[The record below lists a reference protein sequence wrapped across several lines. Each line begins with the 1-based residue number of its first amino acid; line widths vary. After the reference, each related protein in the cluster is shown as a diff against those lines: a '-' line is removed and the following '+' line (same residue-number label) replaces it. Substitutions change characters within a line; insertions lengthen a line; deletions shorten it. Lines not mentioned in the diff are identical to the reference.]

1 MAPKTSR
8 LTVLWQY
15 VAVLVA
21 SGILFAFGGWL
32 AVELAVS
39 GPEAR
44 VPDVRGLPAEA
55 ARAQLEAAGM
65 TADVDP
71 ERLLD
76 ESLPANHV
84 VRQVPSPGTPLK
96 RIRTVTLMLSS
107 GPRER
112 SLPTMVGDSRS
123 RALIALEQ
131 QGFEVD
137 YVAVAPS
144 TEVPRDTIIAQEP
157 DPAELPVGQTAPLR
171 LLASLGP
178 PTRYYVMVDLIGREV
193 AAVRPYLEGLGFR
206 VTEGP
211 NRRVIANVPPGT
223 IVMQSP
229 SAGFRIAEGAEIVLQ
244 VSR

>member
-1 MAPKTSR
+1 VAPNTSR

-15 VAVLVA
+15 AAVLAV
-21 SGILFAFGGWL
+21 SGLLFAFGGWL
-32 AVELAVS
+32 AVRLAVS
-39 GPEAR
+39 GPETR
-44 VPDVRGLPAEA
+44 VPDVRGLSAEA
-55 ARAQLEAAGM
+55 ARQQLEAAGM
-65 TADVDP
+65 SPVVEP
-71 ERLLD
+71 ERLVD
-76 ESLPANHV
+76 ETLPANHV

-96 RIRTVTLMLSS
+96 RIRTVTLMLST

-112 SLPTMVGDSRS
+112 TLPTMVGDSRS

-144 TEVPRDTIIAQEP
+144 TEVARDTIIAQEP
-157 DPAELPVGQTAPLR
+157 DPAELPPGVTAPLR

-178 PTRYYVMVDLIGREV
+178 PVRYYVMVDLIGREA

-206 VTEGP
+206 VAEGP

-223 IVMQSP
+223 IVMQTP
-229 SAGFRIAEGAEIVLQ
+229 SAGFRVAEGGEIVLQ